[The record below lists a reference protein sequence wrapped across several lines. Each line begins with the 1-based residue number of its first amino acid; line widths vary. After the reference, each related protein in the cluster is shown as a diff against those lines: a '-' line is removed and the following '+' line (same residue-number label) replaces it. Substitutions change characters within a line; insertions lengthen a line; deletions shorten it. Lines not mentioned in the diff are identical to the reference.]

1 MASVRFENI
10 SKSYGD
16 VIAVKDLQL
25 ICEDGEMLALLGP
38 SGCGK
43 STTLKMVAGIEQ
55 PSEGSISFDDRV
67 VTDLTP
73 GARNIAMV
81 FEDYALYPHLTAQDN
96 IAFPL
101 KVRGIDAQTI
111 RERVDGIIALLGLD
125 ALKQNRVAKLSGGA
139 QQRIAIG
146 RALVRDP
153 DLILFDEPLS
163 HLDADQK
170 VQLRTEIKRLQQTE
184 GVTSILVTHD
194 QTEAI
199 AMCDRI
205 AVMNHGVL
213 QQVAPPQE
221 LYDQPANTFVANF
234 IGEPPMNQI
243 AVDIRSEGE
252 AFYLEA
258 ADLSLEIGGALAAR
272 MRRLEPGRRLII
284 GIRPEHLVVK
294 QLEPGGLPSGPA
306 VIADVFAREPRGD
319 SDTLLILPPRMH
331 GENGWRLQAEV
342 PSALGI
348 KSGDRICLVFSE
360 DHLVLFDQESGDNL
374 MCGSVMS

>member
-16 VIAVKDLQL
+16 VVAVEDLHL
-25 ICEDGEMLALLGP
+25 TCEDGEMLALLGP

-55 PSEGSISFDDRV
+55 PSAGSISFDERE
-67 VTDLTP
+67 VTDLAP

-81 FEDYALYPHLTAQDN
+81 FEDYALYPHLTAEDN

-101 KVRGIDAQTI
+101 KVRGIPAKMI
-111 RERVDGIIALLGLD
+111 RERVGAIIDLLGLD
-125 ALKQNRVAKLSGGA
+125 ALKQSRVAKLSGGA

-243 AVDIRSEGE
+243 EIDVRNEGG
-252 AFYLEA
+252 ALYLETA
-258 ADLSLEIGGALAAR
+258 ELSLEINDPLAAR
-272 MRRLEPGRRLII
+272 LRRLDTDRRLIL
-284 GIRPEHLVVK
+284 GIRPEHLIVK
-294 QLEPGGLPSGPA
+294 PLEPGGLPSGPA

-319 SDTLLILPPRMH
+319 SDTLLILPSVAR
-331 GENGWRLQAEV
+331 ERADWKLQAEV
-342 PSALGI
+342 PATLAI
-348 KSGDRICLVFSE
+348 RAGDRICLVFQE
-360 DHLVLFDQESGDNL
+360 DRLVLFDRESGDNL
-374 MCGSVMS
+374 MHVSAMS

>member
-1 MASVRFENI
+1 LASVRFENI

-16 VIAVKDLQL
+16 VVAVKDLHL
-25 ICEDGEMLALLGP
+25 TCADGEMLALLGP

-43 STTLKMVAGIEQ
+43 STTLKMVAGIEH
-55 PSEGSISFDDRV
+55 PSEGSISFDDRE
-67 VTDLTP
+67 VTDLAP

-81 FEDYALYPHLTAQDN
+81 FEDYALYPHLTAEDN

-101 KVRGIDAQTI
+101 KVRGIDGKTI
-111 RERVDGIIALLGLD
+111 RERVGAIIDLLGLD
-125 ALKQNRVAKLSGGA
+125 ALRQSRVAKLSGGA

-243 AVDIRSEGE
+243 EMELRSQGE
-252 AFYLEA
+252 AIYLET
-258 ADLSLEIGGALAAR
+258 ADLSLEINESFASKLRDIGTD
-272 MRRLEPGRRLII
+272 RRLIM
-284 GIRPEHLVVK
+284 GIRPEHLVVEP
-294 QLEPGGLPSGPA
+294 LEPGDLSSGPA
-306 VIADVFAREPRGD
+306 VIAEVFAREPRGD
-319 SDTLLILPPRMH
+319 SDTLLILPPVARNP
-331 GENGWRLQAEV
+331 EAWRLQAEV
-342 PSALGI
+342 PAELGVR
-348 KSGDRICLVFSE
+348 SGDRINLVFPQ
-360 DHLVLFDQESGDNL
+360 DHLMFFDKESGMNL
-374 MCGSVMS
+374 MHGGLLS